1 MGRTFLNIKVRL
13 GCHQCDWPSRT
24 RMFFVLPLFCSVRD
38 AMKAWHHDHLSGH
51 PSSCPS
57 PSRQS
62 SRRVCRRTLP
72 GLRMSTR
79 PATTASKR
87 PRRCHVIASHGS
99 RIPTS
104 AFRNSRMGYE
114 ALPSL
119 PVTSSD
125 PYTRRHF
132 SAGVYPPLSRTPW
145 PPIPVQPLRAVPPRL
160 SCAGVAISQRC
171 TIRPSCAGP
180 GPLSRIECPAADDGL
195 EVPSSSLECVSFRSV
210 RIHPLL
216 PVDASP
222 QPHCLVV
229 ILRDHRVPRHLARAD
244 TFIQST

>member
-62 SRRVCRRTLP
+62 SRRVCLAPSLGSACPPVRLPRPANDREGATSSRRMARGYRRLRSAIAEWATRPCLAFPLLLPTHTHAGISLPAYIHPLSHAMASNPSTPFEQYHLACRAQRRHLSTLHHPPELRRTRATFPNRMP
-72 GLRMSTR
+72 GGGRW
-79 PATTASKR
+79 
-87 PRRCHVIASHGS
+87 V
-99 RIPTS
+99 
-104 AFRNSRMGYE
+104 
-114 ALPSL
+114 
-119 PVTSSD
+119 
-125 PYTRRHF
+125 
-132 SAGVYPPLSRTPW
+132 
-145 PPIPVQPLRAVPPRL
+145 
-160 SCAGVAISQRC
+160 
-171 TIRPSCAGP
+171 
-180 GPLSRIECPAADDGL
+180 